1 MLENCVP
8 KDEAMNRP
16 VDLDLRAL
24 GPAWSALRKASG
36 NRIGPIR
43 TRAQYE
49 TSSATSSRL
58 TSPRMSKYPTPS
70 PPPPAVLRGV
80 GSATGCGLKVSG
92 CRLLRAT
99 PFFLHG

>member
-1 MLENCVP
+1 
-8 KDEAMNRP
+8 MNRP

-49 TSSATSSRL
+49 RIRCPVLVLTGTEPDQWNDLPVAARDARL
-58 TSPRMSKYPTPS
+58 AAIPDVRHHQIAGAGHYVHIEQPDT
-70 PPPPAVLRGV
+70 VLV
-80 GSATGCGLKVSG
+80 LVAEFFGS
-92 CRLLRAT
+92 
-99 PFFLHG
+99 